1 MRTQY
6 CDATPLRARRRTAGR
21 RTGARARLHRIC
33 AAAACAIA
41 AASPALAQQYPSK
54 PVRII
59 VPFPAGGGVDFIGR
73 VMAKHLSERLNQ
85 QVVVDNRAGSNGIV
99 GLEALRNAPAD
110 GYTIAAASNGPLVN
124 NLILYSKLPYD
135 TLRDFA
141 PVANMVIFPLML
153 VTHPSLPAK
162 GVKELIA
169 LARSKPGEIVY
180 SSPGVGNGGHLAAE
194 LFVGMA
200 KVKMLHVPYKGTAPA
215 NVALLGGE
223 VHLTFS
229 SIPSILPHVQS
240 GRVRSLGIGNAKR
253 LPSLPNIPTIAEAG
267 LPGYE
272 AYSWGGMVAPAKT
285 PAAILQRLNREIMA
299 ILKQPE
305 VIDQLTKEGTLPNP
319 DTPERFAAYI
329 KADIEKWRKVVQEAG
344 IKAEL

>member
-1 MRTQY
+1 MVAAIAVRLLDDRQK
-6 CDATPLRARRRTAGR
+6 DGR
-21 RTGARARLHRIC
+21 RNTGGVMRALYRGSCVGVVLISL
-33 AAAACAIA
+33 A
-41 AASPALAQQYPSK
+41 PVPLMAQQWPAK
-54 PVRII
+54 PVRVI

-73 VMAKHLSERLNQ
+73 VMAKHLAERLNQ

-110 GYTIAAASNGPLVN
+110 GHTISAASNGPLVN

-153 VTHPSLPAK
+153 VTHPSLPARN
-162 GVKELIA
+162 VKELIA
-169 LARSKPGEIVY
+169 LARSKPGEVVY

-223 VHLTFS
+223 VHVTFS
-229 SIPSILPHVQS
+229 SIPSILPHVQN
-240 GRVRSLGIGNAKR
+240 GRVRALGIGNAKR
-253 LPSLPNIPTIAEAG
+253 LPSLPQIPTVAEAG

-285 PAAILQRLNREIMA
+285 PPAIVARLSREIMA
-299 ILKQPE
+299 ILKQPD
-305 VIDQLTKEGTLPNP
+305 VVDQLTREGTLPNP

-329 KADIEKWRKVVQEAG
+329 KTDIEKWRKVVQDAG
-344 IKAEL
+344 IKAE

>member
-1 MRTQY
+1 MMRSS
-6 CDATPLRARRRTAGR
+6 RRCGHI
-21 RTGARARLHRIC
+21 GLLLL
-33 AAAACAIA
+33 
-41 AASPALAQQYPSK
+41 ALAPVPLMAQQWPAK
-54 PVRII
+54 PVRLI

-73 VMAKHLSERLNQ
+73 VMAKHLGERLSQ

-99 GLEALRNAPAD
+99 GLEALRNAPPD
-110 GYTIAAASNGPLVN
+110 GYTISAASNGPLVN

-162 GVKELIA
+162 NVKELIA

-194 LFVGMA
+194 LFVAMA
-200 KVKMLHVPYKGTAPA
+200 KIKVLHVPYKGTAPA

-229 SIPSILPHVQS
+229 SIPSILSHVQS
-240 GRVRSLGIGNAKR
+240 GRVRSLGVGLAKR
-253 LPSLPNIPTIAEAG
+253 LPSLPDIPTIAESG

-285 PAAILQRLNREIMA
+285 PPAVVSRLNREIMA
-299 ILKQPE
+299 ILKQPDVVE
-305 VIDQLTKEGTLPNP
+305 QLTREGTLPNP
-319 DTPERFAAYI
+319 DGPERFAAYI
-329 KADIEKWRKVVQEAG
+329 KADIEKWTRVVQNAG
-344 IKAEL
+344 IKPE

>member
-1 MRTQY
+1 MRFAFRSG
-6 CDATPLRARRRTAGR
+6 CLGFAL
-21 RTGARARLHRIC
+21 L
-33 AAAACAIA
+33 AAAPPA
-41 AASPALAQQYPSK
+41 AFSQQWPAK

-85 QVVVDNRAGSNGIV
+85 QVVVDNRAGSNGIL
-99 GLEALRNAPAD
+99 GLEALKSAPAD
-110 GYTIAAASNGPLVN
+110 GYTISAASNGPLVN

-141 PVANMVIFPLML
+141 PVGSMVIFPLML

-162 GVKELIA
+162 NVKELIA

-194 LFVGMA
+194 LFVGLA
-200 KVKMLHVPYKGTAPA
+200 KVKVLHVPYKGTAPA

-253 LPSLPNIPTIAEAG
+253 LPSLPDIPTVAEAG

-285 PAAILQRLNREIMA
+285 PAAIVTRLNREINA
-299 ILKQPE
+299 ILKQPD
-305 VIDQLTKEGTLPNP
+305 VVDQLTREGTLPNP
-319 DTPERFAAYI
+319 DTPEQFTAYI
-329 KADIEKWRKVVQEAG
+329 KADIEKWTKVVRSAG
-344 IKAEL
+344 IKAE